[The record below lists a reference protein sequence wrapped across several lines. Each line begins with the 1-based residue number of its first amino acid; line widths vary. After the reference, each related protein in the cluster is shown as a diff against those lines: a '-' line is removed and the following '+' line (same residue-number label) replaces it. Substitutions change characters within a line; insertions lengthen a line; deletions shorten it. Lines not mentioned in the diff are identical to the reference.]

1 MRIGN
6 AELPGVRANFAPGAG
21 EAGPAARLL
30 RVCYLQAPDGRDVYF
45 HRNSVP
51 DGDFPKLSLGARVT
65 FVEEMG
71 EKGAQASTVRLTG
84 KHGLRL

>member
-1 MRIGN
+1 MRRSPREVTRLEN
-6 AELPGVRANFAPGAG
+6 DFGVL
-21 EAGPAARLL
+21 ET
-30 RVCYLQAPDGRDVYF
+30 PDGRDVYF
-45 HRNSVP
+45 HRNSVLN
-51 DGDFPKLSLGARVT
+51 GDFPKLSLGARVT